1 MSVKAWPAQGGQPQ
15 GMICMTLSFARA
27 VLISYSCL
35 LEGELQE
42 NRTTHAVPPKF
53 CLAKP
58 FPSETSSPRE
68 PKADCCRV

>member
-1 MSVKAWPAQGGQPQ
+1 MLGLPKAASHRQ
-15 GMICMTLSFARA
+15 GMICMTLSFVRA
-27 VLISYSCL
+27 VLTSYSCL